1 MQQRRFISK
10 IVCDDMIGG
19 HSWHFCETI
28 DVKSHTKSYPQG
40 QYCISLHSKQQDT
53 SIIVIVE
60 HAEIQ

>member
-1 MQQRRFISK
+1 
-10 IVCDDMIGG
+10 MIGG